1 MECRQQHFQ
10 GLFGSAMFI
19 AAIQDK
25 THHVYNMTDHQSH
38 FALLIGKRS
47 TNLVKQNVYFT
58 IL

>member
-19 AAIQDK
+19 AAMQDK

-38 FALLIGKRS
+38 FALLIGKKV
-47 TNLVKQNVYFT
+47 N
-58 IL
+58 